1 MRFHAPSLLNVG
13 LALLP
18 AVLLGLLVPFLFVS
32 PESAIFYQSYITLLI
47 AGGVTVSVYALTLA
61 VIALRASRR
70 AHDIADD
77 RNILKRRNRALD
89 GHVQTLESE
98 VELLTAMREVSRIV
112 SDEVRFE
119 KLVTSVLQVVSE
131 LTDADEV
138 TLFLLDES
146 GEKLVP
152 RAHRK
157 RGKTRIGKDLSG
169 FKLDAK
175 YARRALDHA
184 VPLRTLD
191 MDMLDIIVPLASDQH
206 PLGVM
211 NITTELAGDAEEKT
225 ERADTID
232 FVLRD
237 ISRHVGLAIKMAA
250 LHARAVHDAG
260 TGLYNKGHFL
270 RSLDEAVGE
279 SRRTE
284 TPLSLIMIDI
294 DHFKVI
300 NDTHGHQTGD
310 RVLTELAKR
319 LMKNLR
325 KSDTA
330 YRYGGEEI
338 AVLLPGAPMQAAC
351 GLAERLRVA
360 VAERPFRGQDD
371 EELVVRISLGV
382 AEFAAGMSDSTEL
395 VSAADSALYEAKRAG
410 RNRVVPTAT

>member
-1 MRFHAPSLLNVG
+1 MKLRAVSLLNVG

-18 AVLLGLLVPFLFVS
+18 AVLLGLLMPFLFVS

-47 AGGVTVSVYALTLA
+47 AGGVTVSIYALTLA
-61 VIALRASRR
+61 VIALRSARR
-70 AHDIADD
+70 VHEISDD

-119 KLVTSVLQVVSE
+119 KLVTSVLQVISE

-138 TLFLLDES
+138 TLFLLDDA

-152 RAHRK
+152 RANRK
-157 RGKTRIGKDLSG
+157 GGKTRVGKDLSG
-169 FKLDAK
+169 FELDAK

-191 MDMLDIIVPLASDQH
+191 MGVLDIIVPLASDQQ
-206 PLGVM
+206 PLGVL
-211 NITTELAGDAEEKT
+211 NIRAELAGDADEKT
-225 ERADTID
+225 ERADYID

-270 RSLDEAVGE
+270 RSLDEAVAE
-279 SRRTE
+279 SRRND
-284 TPLSLIMIDI
+284 TPLSLIMLDI

-300 NDTHGHQTGD
+300 NDTFGHPAGD
-310 RVLTELAKR
+310 RVLTDLSAR

-325 KSDTA
+325 KTDTA
-330 YRYGGEEI
+330 YRYGGEEV
-338 AVLLPGAPMQAAC
+338 AVLLPGAPIRAAC
-351 GLAERLRVA
+351 RLAERLREA
-360 VAERPFRGQDD
+360 VAESPFRGNTGDPVD
-371 EELVVRISLGV
+371 VRISLGV
-382 AEFAAGMSDSTEL
+382 AELAGGMNSPDDL
-395 VSAADSALYEAKRAG
+395 VSLADSALYEAKRTG
-410 RNRVVPTAT
+410 RNRVCPS